1 MNAIPPAD
9 PVSVSASPTSTDT
22 DVDSLPVPPPES
34 GSAAADSGAGRD
46 RAARP
51 RWAFWRS
58 PLDQP
63 VWSRPV
69 LLAIAALAALLYAK
83 NIADSGYAYFYS
95 TAVKS
100 MSVSWK
106 ALLYGALDPGSTI
119 TIDKLAGSFVPQAL
133 SARIFG
139 FHEWS
144 LTLPQVI
151 EGVISVLVMHRIVR
165 RWAGPVAAVLAAGIF
180 TLTPIVA
187 SMFGHPMEDG
197 ALTMCLV
204 LAADACQRAILE
216 GRLRSLVF
224 AGIWVGLGFQ
234 AKMMQAWIIVPALG
248 IAYLVAAPPKLRRRL
263 LHLLVAGVVTAA
275 VSFSWIMLITLT
287 PASDRPYVDGSTNNS
302 AVSMV
307 FGYNGFGRFGVSV
320 TGSVAGF
327 GTGGGGTRGG
337 AGGGAGRAPGGT
349 APGGFGGG
357 GAGGGPGAAGGAGGP
372 GGASGAAG
380 ARGGGGGGVGGAQSS
395 GLGKLFTGNFVT
407 QIGWL
412 YPLAFASLFFALWAW
427 FRRRRRVDKLGGG
440 LLMWGVWLA
449 TTMAVFSKI
458 QIPHTAYMSTL
469 APALAALSAFGIVQ
483 FWRAYQRGGRAGWAL
498 PLVVAGE
505 AGWAVYLARSYTSF
519 QPWLTPT
526 VIVLAVLGIA
536 ILVGIRVLHRTGPR
550 LAMAGLVGAVAAML
564 LMPSAWAMSALSLND
579 DGSAF
584 NASAG
589 PTSGGPNSG
598 LLGTATLTAQEQKL
612 LNYVDANRGGAKY
625 VMAGT
630 SWNSVSSYIESTG
643 QMILPMG
650 GFSGSVPEP
659 TLAAFEQ
666 LVKTG
671 QLKFVLS
678 GGAARGGGGASAT
691 GTSTVTEI
699 TQWVTANCKTVPAA
713 DYGGTATTTS
723 GAGAGGY
730 GGGFQQGG
738 GGSGTLYQCSAS

>member
-1 MNAIPPAD
+1 MDGATALMNAIPPTS
-9 PVSVSASPTSTDT
+9 PVPASASPAGSDT
-22 DVDSLPVPPPES
+22 DPDSLPVPLSES
-34 GSAAADSGAGRD
+34 GSAAADSDARRA

-63 VWSRPV
+63 VWSRPA
-69 LLAIAALAALLYAK
+69 LLAIAALAALLYAR

-106 ALLYGALDPGSTI
+106 AFFYGALDPGATI
-119 TIDKLAGSFVPQAL
+119 TIDKLAGSFLPQAL

-165 RWAGPVAAVLAAGIF
+165 RWAGPVPAILGAGIF

-204 LAADACQRAILE
+204 LAADACQRAVLE

-224 AGIWVGLGFQ
+224 AGVWVGLGFQ
-234 AKMMQAWIIVPALG
+234 TKMMQAWIIVPALG
-248 IAYLVAAPPKLRRRL
+248 IAYLVAAPPKLRRRI
-263 LHLLVAGVVTAA
+263 LHLLVAGLVTAA
-275 VSFSWIMLITLT
+275 VSFSWIMLYTLT
-287 PASDRPYVDGSTNNS
+287 PANDRPYVDGSTNNS
-302 AVSMV
+302 AVAMV

-320 TGSVAGF
+320 DGSVAGF
-327 GTGGGGTRGG
+327 GTGGGGARGG
-337 AGGGAGRAPGGT
+337 TGGGPGGAPSGG

-357 GAGGGPGAAGGAGGP
+357 GAPGVQGGAGGQ
-372 GGASGAAG
+372 GG
-380 ARGGGGGGVGGAQSS
+380 ARGGGGGGVGGAGAQST

-412 YPLAFASLFFALWAW
+412 YPLAFASLLFALWAW
-427 FRRRRRVDKLGGG
+427 FRRRGRVDKLGGG
-440 LLMWGVWLA
+440 LLMWGIWLA

-469 APALAALSAFGIVQ
+469 APALAALSALGIVQ

-505 AGWAVYLARSYTSF
+505 AGWTVYLSRPYTGF
-519 QPWLTPT
+519 QSWLTPT
-526 VIVLAVLGIA
+526 VIALAVLGIGVL
-536 ILVGIRVLHRTGPR
+536 IGIRVLRRTGWR
-550 LAMAGLVGAVAAML
+550 LAVAGLVGAVAAML
-564 LMPSAWAMSALSLND
+564 LVPSAWAMSALSLND

-598 LLGTATLTAQEQKL
+598 LLGTATLTSQEQKL
-612 LNYVDANRGGAKY
+612 LNYVDAHRDGAEY

-630 SWNSVSSYIESTG
+630 SWNSVSTYIEATG
-643 QMILPMG
+643 QKMLPMG
-650 GFSGSVPEP
+650 GFSGSVPQP

-671 QLKFVLS
+671 KLKFVLT
-678 GGAARGGGGASAT
+678 GGGSPGGGAGASN
-691 GTSTVTEI
+691 TSTAIEI
-699 TQWVTANCKTVPAA
+699 TKWITSNCKTVPASA
-713 DYGGTATTTS
+713 YGGTATTTS
-723 GAGAGGY
+723 TVGAGGF
-730 GGGFQQGG
+730 GGGFRQGG
-738 GGSGTLYQCSAS
+738 GGGGTLYQCSAS